1 MYCVSC
7 GVVLVQVE
15 VMALQERTG
24 VPEKLKE
31 ETSLKI
37 SVQPLKFNID
47 QVCSAY
53 YLGSCSL
60 AFVLKRG
67 QLLQETFMF
76 LRAFFTELSE
86 GDLLSSK
93 PAPSYHAEPV
103 MQVPPLPSSL

>member
-47 QVCSAY
+47 QVCFVD
-53 YLGSCSL
+53 
-60 AFVLKRG
+60 AFSFASGLRRC
-67 QLLQETFMF
+67 QLL
-76 LRAFFTELSE
+76 
-86 GDLLSSK
+86 
-93 PAPSYHAEPV
+93 
-103 MQVPPLPSSL
+103 

>member
-1 MYCVSC
+1 
-7 GVVLVQVE
+7 
-15 VMALQERTG
+15 MALQERTG

-47 QVCSAY
+47 QVCFVD
-53 YLGSCSL
+53 
-60 AFVLKRG
+60 AFSFASGLRRC
-67 QLLQETFMF
+67 QLLEETFMY

-103 MQVPPLPSSL
+103 MQVPSFPLPVSLSDGSQFKLM

>member
-7 GVVLVQVE
+7 GVALVQVE

-47 QVCSAY
+47 QVCSADH
-53 YLGSCSL
+53 LCTCPF
-60 AFVLKRG
+60 AFVLKRV
-67 QLLQETFMF
+67 QFLQETFMF

-103 MQVPPLPSSL
+103 MQVPQLP